1 MKEEITLHL
10 NTASLA
16 TRIAMT
22 AMTFGL
28 LILCIVI
35 SRGST
40 WWTLVTGL
48 LFLVYFAVCIAATG
62 QRTTRKFKTLGE
74 LESWIMRE
82 RTREGEL

>member
-22 AMTFGL
+22 SMTFGL

-40 WWTLVTGL
+40 WWTLATGL
-48 LFLVYFAVCIAATG
+48 LFLVYFAVCIAAVG
-62 QRTTRKFKTLGE
+62 QRNTRKFKTLEE
-74 LESWIMRE
+74 LDAWVKRE
-82 RTREGEL
+82 KAREDNS

>member
-40 WWTLVTGL
+40 WWTLFTGL
-48 LFLVYFAVCIAATG
+48 LFWSILRVLRCH
-62 QRTTRKFKTLGE
+62 
-74 LESWIMRE
+74 
-82 RTREGEL
+82 

>member
-10 NTASLA
+10 NTAGLA

-22 AMTFGL
+22 TMTFGL

-40 WWTLVTGL
+40 WWTFLTGL
-48 LFLVYFAVCIAATG
+48 LFLIYFVACVAASG
-62 QRTTRKFKTLGE
+62 KRNTRKFKTLGE
-74 LESWIMRE
+74 LETWVMRE
-82 RTREGEL
+82 RARES